1 VSDQDHPAWPTADG
15 DDLPSERPGKTD
27 QAEHTD
33 QAGKADQPAQSDQV
47 NRENRSDPAEQAEQS
62 DQAGQTG
69 QADRAG
75 DAEGA
80 DSRDRS
86 VQSGPADRADR
97 NDWVGQA
104 DQAGQADRAGQSD
117 QGGRADRRERV
128 DQAGQADRV
137 SQAGP
142 SDQTGRSDRGG
153 RAERA
158 GLSARSAQDGRASD
172 AGQSTQR
179 IQFPMVDPD
188 TLRPPAQQTT
198 PIQRPGF
205 PPPEPP
211 RAAPMRIEPGVR
223 PPMRPKASS
232 FRAEQTVQVA
242 PIRIE
247 PPRPEQPRSEQPR
260 SEQPRSEQRRPEPP
274 RIEAPAPPP
283 PPPPRPPAAPQSFLA
298 DFDDSDDSDDSPQSA
313 EKPRRR
319 RTGLIVAGAI
329 VLVIAVGAGVVFAV
343 PGVKEALGFGETE
356 PEVVIKPPPAPV
368 AFTPNLRSP
377 SAEAPTPSAQGVQA
391 ALSGPAS
398 VPALGTLTGT
408 VLDAATGTVLWD
420 KGAAT
425 PLVPA
430 STIKILTGGAALLK
444 IDHGT
449 QYSTRA
455 VAGPEPGSV
464 ILVGGGDPTL
474 NSLPVGKRSWYPGA
488 AHLDE
493 LVAQVKANSGGKVTQ
508 VFVDRTRYTGADLAP
523 GWLPGD
529 VGAGYMSPT
538 TALMMDG
545 GRADPTKDVTPRS
558 ANPPRTVAAEFAK
571 RIGATMAAKPEV
583 TAPTDAKVL
592 GEVKSAPLTELV
604 DNAMIASD
612 NVLADTI
619 AREVAKAAGEE
630 ASFDGVSRA
639 TLKVL
644 QENGFDVTGAQLTD
658 GSGLSTND
666 KVPARLLAEV
676 LAVAAGDGKDPRTAK
691 LRPLLGGLPVAGG
704 SGTLEGRFAP
714 ATPAASGRGWVRA
727 KTGTLLG
734 VNSLAGVVLD
744 ADGRMLAFAL
754 MSNGSDSAGARPAL
768 DAVAAT
774 LRGCGCT

>member
-1 VSDQDHPAWPTADG
+1 MSDQDHPAWPTADD
-15 DDLPSERPGKTD
+15 DDLPPERPGETD
-27 QAEHTD
+27 QADQTD
-33 QAGKADQPAQSDQV
+33 PGD
-47 NRENRSDPAEQAEQS
+47 R
-62 DQAGQTG
+62 AGQTG
-69 QADRAG
+69 QA
-75 DAEGA
+75 EQ
-80 DSRDRS
+80 
-86 VQSGPADRADR
+86 VE
-97 NDWVGQA
+97 QA
-104 DQAGQADRAGQSD
+104 DQPGQA
-117 QGGRADRRERV
+117 ERS
-128 DQAGQADRV
+128 G
-137 SQAGP
+137 
-142 SDQTGRSDRGG
+142 
-153 RAERA
+153 E
-158 GLSARSAQDGRASD
+158 

-179 IQFPMVDPD
+179 IQFPMADPD

-211 RAAPMRIEPGVR
+211 RAAPMRIEPGAR

-242 PIRIE
+242 PVRIE
-247 PPRPEQPRSEQPR
+247 P
-260 SEQPRSEQRRPEPP
+260 PRSEQRRPEAV
-274 RIEAPAPPP
+274 RIEPPP
-283 PPPPRPPAAPQSFLA
+283 PPPPPLPRPPAEPQSFLA
-298 DFDDSDDSDDSPQSA
+298 DFDDSHDSHEPA
-313 EKPRRR
+313 EKPWRR

-356 PEVVIKPPPAPV
+356 PEVVIQPPPAPV
-368 AFTPNLRSP
+368 AFTPSLRSP
-377 SAEAPTPSAQGVQA
+377 SAEAPMPSAQGVQT
-391 ALSGPAS
+391 ALAGPAS

-420 KGAAT
+420 KGAST

-430 STIKILTGGAALLK
+430 STTKILTGGAALLK
-444 IDHGT
+444 MEHG
-449 QYSTRA
+449 QQLSTKA
-455 VAGPEPGSV
+455 VAGTEPGTV
-464 ILVGGGDPTL
+464 VLVGGGDVTL
-474 NSLPVGKRSWYPGA
+474 NSLPVGKKSWYPGA
-488 AHLDE
+488 AYLDD
-493 LVAQVKANSGGKVTQ
+493 LVAQVKANAGGKVTQ
-508 VFVDRTRYTGADLAP
+508 VFVDRTRYTGDDLAP

-529 VGAGYMSPT
+529 VAAGYMSPT

-545 GRADPTKDVTPRS
+545 GRADPTKDVSPRS
-558 ANPPRTVAAEFAK
+558 SNPPRTVAAEFAK

-583 TAPTDAKVL
+583 TAPADAKML

-604 DNAMIASD
+604 DNAMVASD
-612 NVLADTI
+612 NVLADAI

-630 ASFDGVSRA
+630 ASFTGISKA
-639 TLKVL
+639 TLRVL
-644 QENGFDVTGAQLTD
+644 QENGFDVTGAQLID

-704 SGTLEGRFAP
+704 SGTLEGRFDVGTAA
-714 ATPAASGRGWVRA
+714 ATGRGWVRA

-734 VNSLAGVVLD
+734 VNSLAGVVLT

-768 DAVAAT
+768 DAVAAA
-774 LRGCGCT
+774 LRGCGCK

>member
-1 VSDQDHPAWPTADG
+1 MLDREDRVSDQDHPAWPTAD
-15 DDLPSERPGKTD
+15 DDLPERPGGPEPSEPATTTQPG
-27 QAEHTD
+27 QAT
-33 QAGKADQPAQSDQV
+33 QAIRQPQEAQPAEPPPSGQND
-47 NRENRSDPAEQAEQS
+47 
-62 DQAGQTG
+62 QTG
-69 QADRAG
+69 QTTR
-75 DAEGA
+75 
-80 DSRDRS
+80 
-86 VQSGPADRADR
+86 
-97 NDWVGQA
+97 
-104 DQAGQADRAGQSD
+104 
-117 QGGRADRRERV
+117 
-128 DQAGQADRV
+128 
-137 SQAGP
+137 
-142 SDQTGRSDRGG
+142 
-153 RAERA
+153 
-158 GLSARSAQDGRASD
+158 
-172 AGQSTQR
+172 R

-211 RAAPMRIEPGVR
+211 RAAPMRIEPGAR
-223 PPMRPKASS
+223 PPARPKASS

-242 PIRIE
+242 PVHRVE
-247 PPRPEQPRSEQPR
+247 PAKAE
-260 SEQPRSEQRRPEPP
+260 
-274 RIEAPAPPP
+274 APPP
-283 PPPPRPPAAPQSFLA
+283 PPPPPPPLPPPPRPAGDPPEPPSFSSDFGDPDAPQPA
-298 DFDDSDDSDDSPQSA
+298 ESP
-313 EKPRRR
+313 KRR
-319 RTGLIVAGAI
+319 RTGLIVAAAI
-329 VLVIAVGAGVVFAV
+329 VLVVAVGAGVVFAV
-343 PGVKEALGFGETE
+343 PGVKEALGFGETV

-368 AFTPNLRSP
+368 AFTPSLRSP

-391 ALSGPAS
+391 ALAGPAS

-408 VLDAATGTVLWD
+408 VVDAATGTLLWD
-420 KGAAT
+420 KGAST

-430 STIKILTGGAALLK
+430 STLKILTGGAALLK

-474 NSLPVGKRSWYPGA
+474 NSLPVGKKSWYPGA

-493 LVAQVKANSGGKVTQ
+493 LVAQVKANAGGKVTQ
-508 VFVDRTRYTGADLAP
+508 VYFDNTRYTGVDLAP

-545 GRADPTKDVTPRS
+545 GRSDPTKDVTPRTS
-558 ANPPRTVAAEFAK
+558 NPPKAVATEFAK
-571 RIGATMAAKPEV
+571 RIGATVAAKPEA
-583 TAPTDAKVL
+583 TAPADAKVL

-630 ASFDGVSRA
+630 ASFAGVSKA
-639 TLKVL
+639 TLKIL
-644 QENGFDVTGAQLTD
+644 QESGFDVAGAQLTD

-727 KTGTLLG
+727 KTGTLMG
-734 VNSLAGVVLD
+734 VNSLAGVVLT

-774 LRGCGCT
+774 LRGCGCK